1 MGTGTVSGFACGYA
15 GIVFPRPGAE
25 KQKAP
30 RHQAGL
36 KCNKTV
42 LR

>member
-1 MGTGTVSGFACGYA
+1 MGMGAGSGFACGYA
-15 GIVFPRPGAE
+15 GIVYRANGAVYKKRPAFPR
-25 KQKAP
+25 
-30 RHQAGL
+30 GL